1 MQAKPPRANVAAA
14 SSEVRAAQDLGLHG
28 VFITPD
34 DMDRMVNGELLPPSH
49 PIYARLSTPGR
60 CGPGRAAPAVFR
72 RQFSSDSGSSSAA
85 STRLRPLRLAW

>member
-14 SSEVRAAQDLGLHG
+14 SSELRAARDLGLRG
-28 VFITPD
+28 MSIAPD
-34 DMDRMVNGELLPPSH
+34 NTDRMVNGGLPPPSRR
-49 PIYARLSTPGR
+49 IYARPATPDR
-60 CGPGRAAPAVFR
+60 CGDGRAAPAVFR